1 VPLCTGAGL
10 SLVELGRVNG
20 FIECLILETPA
31 HV

>member
-1 VPLCTGAGL
+1 LCAGTGL
-10 SLVELGRVNG
+10 SLVAEGRVNG

>member
-1 VPLCTGAGL
+1 L
-10 SLVELGRVNG
+10 SLVEDGRVNG